1 MAARRTRGDAAGP
14 WPPRAPEARWPAPE
28 RHARWIDSEK
38 PRDEPRES
46 PPNLI
51 WWILGAV
58 LILAVLSVMI
68 RMFLV
73 L

>member
-1 MAARRTRGDAAGP
+1 MAARRAEDDAGP
-14 WPPRAPEARWPAPE
+14 WPPRPPEARRPAPE
-28 RHARWIDSEK
+28 RHARWTDPEK

-51 WWILGAV
+51 WWILGAI